1 MAETRR
7 GDCSVC
13 GREGAVTADG
23 GLRHHFTEDPEQQA
37 GPDSRKCRGVG
48 LPPAGSVSL
57 PGTGTGYVCRIPPG
71 PEGCGRP
78 VTLTS
83 NGRSRSHLNNR
94 NTACAGG
101 SDWPLLVGKG
111 GVRTDTAPDPHRQ
124 EAEAAMA
131 EAGRIQDALDAGYEQ
146 SVQDGLTELRGL
158 SEAKAV
164 LAGDK
169 SPATHTGNPSSH
181 PSPYVPVL
189 ERAVGDPGTVLDRLE
204 TDPRDATV
212 TRPVET
218 IGGRRVPETEC
229 AHDFSDTADDVDEDG
244 QDRVVSVCRFC
255 GRIAPEDLEDPRD
268 EDPTVECACNLT
280 WASSG
285 AMRAAGHDD
294 MDCDGAPMV
303 PPASPDAA
311 EADDL
316 VFDAT
321 HRITDESGIEWV
333 HPGEAADCRLPEC
346 CTHPRGFTYG
356 DDGKGHSGSVCT
368 LCGAPEPE
376 PCTHPYG
383 YSLSGPDGD
392 DLTEEAARSTVR
404 ICMDCGAEE
413 PDWRTPA
420 DLLARMPV
428 HVQELAATRPECW
441 DCGHE
446 VTPLVERFEQSG
458 NVRHVV
464 WGCRVHCAHGDGH
477 IGQPCR
483 PRRPEEARL
492 GDLDEGDHFIRHQA
506 KAPLDRLVYRA
517 GTPVTG
523 PRSATVVSAGLH
535 HGRTGT
541 LTNLQ
546 EEITCTDVNG
556 QPRPRRTTSPTSSP
570 VPPLPGPTGTTAT
583 VPGSTR
589 PFPVSAPGAGTPS
602 TPATASGPTEPA
614 ATSARTAA
622 MSDAPVNAVAD
633 FLGGAAGSRGE
644 NEAEYGRWGRY
655 KLRHPSTG
663 KTVEWTRATT
673 FAKSI
678 SDTYTL
684 SQWGNRCVVL
694 GAAKRPDLVE
704 KAQGREITRDREF
717 LNDLAEEMKEA
728 AGAKV
733 AADWGTKVHS
743 WTELCD
749 RNWDDRWA
757 ILRDQVP
764 DQFKPHVESYLRLL
778 EEHGL
783 VPVASL
789 IEFSTAVLQY
799 EVMGTS
805 DNCYLATRHLD
816 VKLPRKVVRLSPGEF
831 VIGDKKTGKDL
842 SYGWQEIC
850 IQLSLYAQGLNTLG
864 RFDWPTK
871 TWDPKPLDAYAE
883 PGTRVREDIGVV
895 LHLPVDPTSDK
906 LPAVHGVDLESGWNA
921 VVLCERVR
929 TWRKLKNLAGPIAVA
944 QVTDGPTGDAGVDA
958 ARKVTV
964 PKVTVRPPTLRE
976 RAEAVTSRA
985 EASAVYKDATAQKV
999 SLIELDELVKVMQAA
1014 VAAVNEPGGAK
1025 T

>member
-131 EAGRIQDALDAGYEQ
+131 EAGRIQAVLDAGYEQ

-164 LAGDK
+164 LAGDAA
-169 SPATHTGNPSSH
+169 PATHTGRPAFHSS
-181 PSPYVPVL
+181 SVYVPVQ
-189 ERAVGDPGTVLDRLE
+189 
-204 TDPRDATV
+204 DPRDATV
-212 TRPVET
+212 TRLVET
-218 IGGRRVPETEC
+218 IGTGFDAQDP
-229 AHDFSDTADDVDEDG
+229 DG
-244 QDRVVSVCRFC
+244 PGQE
-255 GRIAPEDLEDPRD
+255 AEDPM
-268 EDPTVECACNLT
+268 VECACNLT
-280 WASSG
+280 WASFE

-294 MDCDGAPMV
+294 LDCDGAPMV
-303 PPASPDAA
+303 PPASQDAA
-311 EADDL
+311 DAGDL
-316 VFDAT
+316 VFDVT
-321 HRITDESGIEWV
+321 HRITDESGTEWV
-333 HPGEAADCRLPEC
+333 HPGEAADCRLPKC
-346 CTHPRGFTYG
+346 CTHPRGFTHG
-356 DDGKGHSGSVCT
+356 DDGKGHSGSFCVMCGT
-368 LCGAPEPE
+368 LEPG

-404 ICMDCGAEE
+404 ICMGCGAEE
-413 PDWRTPA
+413 PDWRTLE
-420 DLLARMPV
+420 DLLADMPLDV
-428 HVQELAATRPECW
+428 RTLVATGPECW

-446 VTPLVERFEQSG
+446 VTPRAVRFGPDGGVARVAWE
-458 NVRHVV
+458 
-464 WGCRVHCAHGDGH
+464 CREGFRNCHPDRLFEEGV
-477 IGQPCR
+477 CR

-492 GDLDEGDHFIRHQA
+492 GDLDEGDHFIRHRA
-506 KAPLDRLVYRA
+506 RAPLDRLVYRA

-523 PRSATVVSAGLH
+523 PRSATVVSAGPH

-546 EEITCTDVNG
+546 EEITCTDMSG
-556 QPRPRRTTSPTSSP
+556 TPRPRRGSGATPLPTLSPQPTP
-570 VPPLPGPTGTTAT
+570 VP
-583 VPGSTR
+583 R
-589 PFPVSAPGAGTPS
+589 GTPS
-602 TPATASGPTEPA
+602 TPATASGPTARA

-749 RNWDDRWA
+749 RNWDDRWV